1 MPPSIRKEVE
11 QFAFNAI
18 VRKIEFFKD
27 KDKQFLLKIIS
38 KFRSIQIYANEILYS
53 ERDPADDIYF
63 LLNGQITL
71 YFDISGLVS
80 LPPGTIDYQS

>member
-18 VRKIEFFKD
+18 VRKIGFFKD

-38 KFRSIQIYANEILYS
+38 KFRSIQIYANEILY
-53 ERDPADDIYF
+53 
-63 LLNGQITL
+63 NGQITL